1 MSADKCVYMKKY
13 KAMDIKEIIKERVS
27 VRTFD
32 GARSI
37 DNDVIDAIRHSI
49 SSVSVPFEGRY
60 TIDFKKF
67 DLKGPQSPSTYGT
80 ISGASWFLLM
90 GIHDD
95 EMSALAAGY
104 AMEDV
109 VLHATELG
117 LGTCWM
123 ALTFKGSD
131 FTKDSEMPADEPL
144 RIISP
149 VGYPAGKRK
158 MLESLTRVTLG
169 SSKRRPMS
177 ELFSEGEFGTPV
189 SEDNKFFE
197 ALSMMRLAPSA
208 KNTQPWRALVID
220 NEVWFYYEKKT
231 EASIL
236 DLGIGLS
243 HFDLTLK
250 SEGKVGVWT
259 KSVNAPEKKG
269 YIPVVKFSLK

>member
-1 MSADKCVYMKKY
+1 MK
-13 KAMDIKEIIKERVS
+13 ITEIIEKRVS

-32 GARSI
+32 ESRELTGDVVEEIKQSI
-37 DNDVIDAIRHSI
+37 AKASA
-49 SSVSVPFEGRY
+49 PFEGKY
-60 TIDFKKF
+60 IIDFKKF

-80 ISGASWFLLM
+80 ISGASWYMLM

-104 AMEDV
+104 AMEEV
-109 VLHATELG
+109 VLKATELG

-131 FTKDSEMPADEPL
+131 FTKATDMPADEPL

-149 VGYPAGKRK
+149 VGYPANKRK
-158 MLESLTRVTLG
+158 MLESITRMTLK
-169 SSKRRPMS
+169 SAKRKPMDD
-177 ELFSEGEFGTPV
+177 LFSEGEFGKPV
-189 SEDNKFFE
+189 AEDNRFYK

-208 KNTQPWRALVID
+208 KNTQPWRALVQG
-220 NEVWFYYEKKT
+220 NEVWFYYEEKT

-236 DLGIGLS
+236 DLGIGLC

-250 SEGKVGVWT
+250 AEGCEGTWE

-269 YIPVVKFSLK
+269 YIPVVKYTMK

>member
-1 MSADKCVYMKKY
+1 MNIK
-13 KAMDIKEIIKERVS
+13 DIIEKRVS

-32 GARSI
+32 GNRELSPE
-37 DNDVIDAIRHSI
+37 VVEEIRKSI
-49 SSVSVPFEGRY
+49 SAASVPFDGQY
-60 TIDFKKF
+60 IIDLKKF

-80 ISGASWFLLM
+80 ISGASWYLLM

-104 AMEDV
+104 AMEKV
-109 VLHATELG
+109 VLRATELG

-123 ALTFKGSD
+123 ALTFKGAD
-131 FTKDSEMPADEPL
+131 FAKRSEMPEDEPL

-149 VGYPAGKRK
+149 IGYPAAKRK

-169 SSKRRPMS
+169 SSKRKPMND
-177 ELFSEGEFGTPV
+177 LFSEGEFGIPV
-189 SEDNKFFE
+189 KEDNKFFE

-208 KNTQPWRALVID
+208 KNTQPWRALVRG
-220 NEVWFYYEKKT
+220 NEVWFYYEQKS

-236 DLGIGLS
+236 DLGIELC

-250 SEGKVGVWT
+250 EKGIEGRWE
-259 KSVNAPEKKG
+259 KSVDAPERKA
-269 YIPVVKFSLK
+269 YIPVVKYTI